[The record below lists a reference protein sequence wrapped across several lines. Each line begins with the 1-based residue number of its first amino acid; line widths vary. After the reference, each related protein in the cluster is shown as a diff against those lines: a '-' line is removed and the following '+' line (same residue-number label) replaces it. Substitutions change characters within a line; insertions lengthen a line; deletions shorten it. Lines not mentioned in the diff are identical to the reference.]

1 MIHPPGAV
9 PGKET
14 TMQTLLALQAATRAA
29 RARTDDSRI
38 SVATR
43 AGLYQVQRVI
53 PLPGRAADVQ
63 PLTEWLA
70 LPAALAALD
79 RV

>member
-1 MIHPPGAV
+1 M
-9 PGKET
+9 E
-14 TMQTLLALQAATRAA
+14 TLLALQSATRAA
-29 RARTDDSRI
+29 RARTGDPRI
-38 SVATR
+38 SVGAR

-53 PLPGRAADVQ
+53 PRPGRAADVQ

>member
-1 MIHPPGAV
+1 MEA
-9 PGKET
+9 
-14 TMQTLLALQAATRAA
+14 LLALQPATRAA
-29 RARTDDSRI
+29 RARTGDPRI
-38 SVATR
+38 SVGAR
-43 AGLYQVQRVI
+43 AGLYQLQRVT
-53 PLPGRAADVQ
+53 PRPGRAADVQ